1 MACRY
6 TVPTSH
12 ADEALLELA
21 KRASTD
27 PWGEADADSKKYLGA
42 TAMGYI
48 VAGLAARRA
57 SMAGGASILSCDNIP
72 GNGEDSPS
80 L

>member
-1 MACRY
+1 M
-6 TVPTSH
+6 PTST

-21 KRASTD
+21 HKASTD
-27 PWGEADADSKKYLGA
+27 PWEEADLDSRKYLGA

-57 SMAGGASILSCDNIP
+57 SMAGGATILSCDNIP
-72 GNGEDSPS
+72 GNGKDKLS
-80 L
+80 LPTF